1 MKLLTTLLLCTFVFT
16 GVAFAENRLIA
27 SLTEAEQSYIDISTL
42 GTGAASKAV
51 VLDASGDYTYPA
63 TATIVM
69 PSGGS
74 WTASSGST
82 VDIAGTFKVGG
93 TTVTMSAAEL
103 NYLDVTTLGTLA
115 ASKAW
120 TSDASLDTI
129 MPTGGLLTVQSGG
142 VVDLASGSTIDI
154 AGTFEISNTAVT
166 SSAAELNYNDITT
179 LGTGA
184 ASKAVVLDASGDYTY
199 PATAT
204 IKYASGGTLQVNS
217 TDGAVLSAIR
227 TGTDTDLDS
236 GQTSEVVTV
245 TGATAS
251 SLCFATITI
260 DATNDVAVS
269 SVVAATNQATVTV
282 TGDPGASGADLA
294 VICFN

>member
-1 MKLLTTLLLCTFVFT
+1 MMKLLTALLLCTFVFT

-42 GTGAASKAV
+42 GT
-51 VLDASGDYTYPA
+51 
-63 TATIVM
+63 
-69 PSGGS
+69 
-74 WTASSGST
+74 
-82 VDIAGTFKVGG
+82 
-93 TTVTMSAAEL
+93 
-103 NYLDVTTLGTLA
+103 LA

-142 VVDLASGSTIDI
+142 VIDLASGSTIDI
-154 AGTFEISNTAVT
+154 AGTFEISNTVVT

-184 ASKAVVLDASGDYTY
+184 ASKAVVLDASADYTY

-217 TDGAVLSAIR
+217 TDGAVISAIR
-227 TGTDTDLDS
+227 TATDPDLDS

-245 TGATAS
+245 TGATTA

-269 SVVAATNQATVTV
+269 SVVPAANQVTVTV

-294 VICFN
+294 VVCFN